1 MQSFISKQRIEKWK
15 VVQNALPCR
24 KQAKGFQGKNVSC
37 EHTHHNTFWELTKEE
52 PEKESQDIKIYFRHI
67 FTRDVK
73 GGPGGQSGAWVDGK
87 LAVTASRN
95 RVRTGAAAGARVEKR
110 GRRLGRSRL
119 KEDGQ

>member
-1 MQSFISKQRIEKWK
+1 M
-15 VVQNALPCR
+15 VQNALPCR

-95 RVRTGAAAGARVEKR
+95 RVRTGAAAGARVEKQ
-110 GRRLGRSRL
+110 GRRLGLSCL